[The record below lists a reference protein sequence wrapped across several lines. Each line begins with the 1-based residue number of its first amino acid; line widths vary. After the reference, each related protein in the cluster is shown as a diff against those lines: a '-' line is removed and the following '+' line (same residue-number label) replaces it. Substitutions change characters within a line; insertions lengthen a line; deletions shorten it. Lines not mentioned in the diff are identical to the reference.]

1 MQFPVKLC
9 WAITSHRCQGQTIK
23 KPITIQADL
32 NEAFQAA
39 MCYVILSRIVL
50 LTFDPNKIYC
60 NESAKEEAENIKKR
74 AINKKTTKWESH
86 EPNTVKMSTL
96 NIRSLKKH

>member
-1 MQFPVKLC
+1 MYNVFIYFCPFQ
-9 WAITSHRCQGQTIK
+9 CQGQTIK

-39 MCYVILSRIVL
+39 MCYVILSRIMCLTQLFL

-60 NESAKEEAENIKKR
+60 NENAKQEAENIKRR
-74 AINKKTTKWESH
+74 AINKKITK
-86 EPNTVKMSTL
+86 
-96 NIRSLKKH
+96 